1 MFLYIENTYFYN
13 ICDIFSFKNCQ
24 YIFTNDSGKSALKSF
39 FVQNVETEVF
49 HHTKST
55 SLFFVTTLKLSYR
68 LFIDMTLI
76 SLTIISHLSKFLLVV
91 HLTRWSI
98 LDGIPLLKS
107 IHCFALFFFLASY
120 EKWHVFNVNVTIRR
134 MKSTLNPK
142 QKRQRNT
149 NRKISFMHF
158 HCYWWLF
165 HRKASPNPTYVL
177 QTLVQ
182 MEIGK
187 DLATSIAQWMNW
199 ISM

>member
-1 MFLYIENTYFYN
+1 MVRFNQKTPFLHDDTKIFHDWITTRLFLYIENTYFYN
-13 ICDIFSFKNCQ
+13 ICAIFSFKNCQ

-98 LDGIPLLKS
+98 LDGIPLCILRRKC
-107 IHCFALFFFLASY
+107 IFYIFYCRKCRKCKKFINAS
-120 EKWHVFNVNVTIRR
+120 K
-134 MKSTLNPK
+134 
-142 QKRQRNT
+142 
-149 NRKISFMHF
+149 
-158 HCYWWLF
+158 C
-165 HRKASPNPTYVL
+165 TYI
-177 QTLVQ
+177 Q
-182 MEIGK
+182 
-187 DLATSIAQWMNW
+187 
-199 ISM
+199 